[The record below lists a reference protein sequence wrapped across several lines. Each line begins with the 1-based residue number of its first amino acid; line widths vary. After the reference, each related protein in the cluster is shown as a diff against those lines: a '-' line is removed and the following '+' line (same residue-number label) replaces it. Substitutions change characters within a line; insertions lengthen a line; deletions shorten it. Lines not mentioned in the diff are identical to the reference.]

1 MKSSLGNYLPH
12 TEFDKLCTILVRNL
26 PSRVDG
32 KYPYFCCELFF
43 VVLLRHGCVVVSVVV
58 NYRTR
63 VYS

>member
-32 KYPYFCCELFF
+32 ESQIILFF
-43 VVLLRHGCVVVSVVV
+43 EVLDVLFWEL
-58 NYRTR
+58 
-63 VYS
+63 